1 MIGYA
6 KFFLQ
11 YYYETI
17 CQCGLYKMEVEF
29 VRFIFAVSEFC
40 FILSDV
46 YLFIF
51 ILLQIVNIANL
62 RLCHKYYTIKHS

>member
-1 MIGYA
+1 M
-6 KFFLQ
+6 
-11 YYYETI
+11 
-17 CQCGLYKMEVEF
+17 MEVEF

-40 FILSDV
+40 LILSDV